1 MQQEELFHDIE
12 DSLSITEKYLGL
24 SIGKFLFLFSIV
36 LFMGIYIGILLYG
49 TNSVEVLL
57 KLEDYET
64 FLQDETTRLK
74 NENAMLQKEYFELK
88 EISAK

>member
-1 MQQEELFHDIE
+1 MENEELYEEIDR
-12 DSLSITEKYLGL
+12 SQSVTQRYLGL
-24 SIGKFLFLFSIV
+24 SIGKFLFLLGVV
-36 LFMGIYIGILLYG
+36 LFLGVYIGILLYG

-57 KLEDYET
+57 GLEDYET
-64 FLQDETTRLK
+64 FLQDEIVRLK

>member
-1 MQQEELFHDIE
+1 MENEELYEEIDK
-12 DSLSITEKYLGL
+12 SQSVTQRYLGL
-24 SIGKFLFLFSIV
+24 SIGKFLFLLGVV
-36 LFMGIYIGILLYG
+36 LFLGVYIGILLYG

-57 KLEDYET
+57 GLEDYET
-64 FLQDETTRLK
+64 FLQDEIVRLK

>member
-1 MQQEELFHDIE
+1 MQQEELFDEIE

-64 FLQDETTRLK
+64 FLQDETLRLK

>member
-1 MQQEELFHDIE
+1 MQQEELFDEIE
-12 DSLSITEKYLGL
+12 GSLSITEKYLGL